1 MNDAGRRWD
10 LTEVRK
16 EKMEVLDLDK
26 NEISAEAVESI
37 RKELE
42 EKGKSSMLGSLEN
55 NDDSYTSEDPEEL
68 KEFLWGVC
76 WKGDWMVYYL
86 KRFCE
91 RRKEYGCE

>member
-1 MNDAGRRWD
+1 MDGWMDGWMDGEERGD

-76 WKGDWMVYYL
+76 WKG
-86 KRFCE
+86 
-91 RRKEYGCE
+91 G

>member
-1 MNDAGRRWD
+1 
-10 LTEVRK
+10 
-16 EKMEVLDLDK
+16 MEVLDLDK

-68 KEFLWGVC
+68 KEFLWCVC
-76 WKGDWMVYYL
+76 WKG
-86 KRFCE
+86 
-91 RRKEYGCE
+91 G